1 MRRIILSA
9 TALACTAV
17 LASTV
22 PAFADET
29 PSPQASRP
37 ATTAPAPVGEP
48 AEAPTTYAKPAEAP
62 AKDAG
67 PAEVP
72 ARDQVSVVPSG
83 APDTGVALVS
93 TRSGSDAGLI
103 GGGAAAALVAGGAA
117 VFVLRRRRTTGA

>member
-29 PSPQASRP
+29 PTPQASRP
-37 ATTAPAPVGEP
+37 AT
-48 AEAPTTYAKPAEAP
+48 EAP
-62 AKDAG
+62 AQDAG
-67 PAEVP
+67 PAEAEAPAQDARPSKVP

-93 TRSGSDAGLI
+93 TPSGSDAGLI
-103 GGGAAAALVAGGAA
+103 GGGAAAVLVAGGAA
-117 VFVLRRRRTTGA
+117 VFVLRRRGTTGA